1 MNCNEY
7 STSVPAMGAPNS
19 MVRKTSDALVWQYRI
34 GFRLRSQAGFGCTV
48 KDHTD
53 ALILLNDAHIRLS
66 KECGL
71 SVNTFMG
78 IDRIVRAAYPIT
90 AGETRREITN
100 ILTASD
106 PVGDRREIGSK
117 WKSASGFVFYVD
129 SVDEDYPDYVWIR
142 RENDPKSPDRR
153 YLVHFTALETPCNPP
168 VIGLK
173 TMTPADQPL
182 TNEDACTVLEH
193 ASKHILEATNA
204 DNGNDQFDAAHIL
217 IEAHKAVGPWGQIPS
232 WEQAVQS

>member
-7 STSVPAMGAPNS
+7 SDSVPAMGAPNS

-34 GFRLRSQAGFGCTV
+34 GFRLRQMEA
-48 KDHTD
+48 HTD
-53 ALILLNDAHIRLS
+53 ALIVLNDAHIQLS

-71 SVNTFMG
+71 SVDTFLG

-100 ILTASD
+100 ILTAYD
-106 PVGDRREIGSK
+106 PEVGDRREIGSK
-117 WKSASGFVFYVD
+117 WKSASGFVFYID
-129 SVDEDYPDYVWIR
+129 SVDESYPDYVWIR
-142 RENDPKSPDRR
+142 RENDPKSADRR

-173 TMTPADQPL
+173 T
-182 TNEDACTVLEH
+182 
-193 ASKHILEATNA
+193 
-204 DNGNDQFDAAHIL
+204 
-217 IEAHKAVGPWGQIPS
+217 
-232 WEQAVQS
+232 AVQS